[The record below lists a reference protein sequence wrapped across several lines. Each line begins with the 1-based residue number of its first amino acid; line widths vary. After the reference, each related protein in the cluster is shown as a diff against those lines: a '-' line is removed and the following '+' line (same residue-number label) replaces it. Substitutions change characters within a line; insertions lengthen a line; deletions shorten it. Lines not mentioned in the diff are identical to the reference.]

1 MESLP
6 LSRIILR
13 LFVCILIIFKSCY
26 DGFMALLYH
35 RLFFISGVGRRV
47 PSLVFAVLGCR
58 RGSFV
63 RTVGCTALAVLVG
76 GFCGFGCACKA
87 FCVCRSDA
95 VRVGGRGLRR
105 IQNGSGTVFAMAGG
119 GGFRRAF
126 DGGSGGYAEVG
137 RAARAVCGKGCGQ
150 RRSDVRFA
158 AVGLQTAR
166 MGGREQM
173 ADNGTCAPRRRGVE
187 PARFEP

>member
-35 RLFFISGVGRRV
+35 RLFLYREWETCSVVG
-47 PSLVFAVLGCR
+47 FAVLGCR

-126 DGGSGGYAEVG
+126 DGGSDGYAEVG

-150 RRSDVRFA
+150 RRSDV
-158 AVGLQTAR
+158 
-166 MGGREQM
+166 
-173 ADNGTCAPRRRGVE
+173 
-187 PARFEP
+187 